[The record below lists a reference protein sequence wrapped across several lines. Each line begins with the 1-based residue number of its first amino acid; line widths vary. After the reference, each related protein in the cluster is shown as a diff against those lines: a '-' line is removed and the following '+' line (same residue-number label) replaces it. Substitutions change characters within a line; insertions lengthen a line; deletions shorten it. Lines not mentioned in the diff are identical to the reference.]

1 MARLRIRIELSR
13 NGVGVPLGKLA
24 SVVDETQKFL
34 HMLAEDIHIG
44 SGEWLGFDFDHE
56 SLNFTAEYVGPVES
70 DQVRAF
76 YAAFDGTT
84 SLRRATIG
92 QFTKIT
98 DALTEDELIGFGLY
112 DSDHGPEPSE
122 WRCLSRR
129 DAARIAEEIKLLL
142 KASGEQE
149 SHLPAVTDA
158 GARLFGRGRE
168 EEPTLEERL
177 SRVERRVEQ
186 HSTEIHD
193 LRSQSSAA
201 EDSFRNLLSAVES
214 FCDQATQQIERVTP
228 AALPA
233 PALPADVGPVHP
245 VHPGTPRW
253 GLIVAGVILAGAILF
268 GAIWLWPV
276 RSVQSDA
283 PRVVTAAP
291 ATAAPVPPAPVV
303 TAPPPAPAPSVK
315 PTPHPGNMRLDLEP
329 TEVAWVS
336 LTDANGNSL
345 LEKVLAP
352 GDLRTIDINHAAK
365 LRVGNA
371 GGLIVKLDGKP
382 LGTLGPKGKIRQ
394 IDFQDGQF
402 KITSPN

>member
-13 NGVGVPLGKLA
+13 GGVGVPLGKLA

-34 HMLAEDIHIG
+34 HMLAQDIHIG

-56 SLNFTAEYVGPVES
+56 SLNFTAEYVGPVDP

-112 DSDHGPEPSE
+112 DSDQGPEPSE

-177 SRVERRVEQ
+177 ARVERRVEQ
-186 HSTEIHD
+186 HSTQIHD

-233 PALPADVGPVHP
+233 PAATADVHP
-245 VHPGTPRW
+245 VHSATPRW
-253 GLIVAGVILAGAILF
+253 GLIAAGVILGGAILF

-291 ATAAPVPPAPVV
+291 VTAAPVPPAPVV
-303 TAPPPAPAPSVK
+303 TAALPAPSAK
-315 PTPHPGNMRLDLEP
+315 TTTRSGNMRLELEA
-329 TEVAWVS
+329 TEMAWVS

-345 LEKVLAP
+345 LAKALAP
-352 GDLRTIDINHAAK
+352 GDLRTIDIDHAAK
-365 LRVGNA
+365 LRIGNA

-382 LGTLGPKGKIRQ
+382 LGTLGPKGKIRE
-394 IDFQDGQF
+394 IDFQDGEF